1 MIYLKFFLRFLRLLF
16 ATNFKSIVVGK
27 NLAISYGVKIYPSQ
41 YVNIGDNVMI
51 GRDVI
56 ISTSKSGRSPISI
69 GNNVMIAHRS
79 LIIGGNHEYS
89 RTDIPINIQGEGVQ
103 GAIIVEDDV
112 WIGAGCII
120 LSGVRIGKGS
130 IIGSGSIVIKDIPKY
145 SIAVG
150 NPAKVIKN
158 RKNEIISQK

>member
-1 MIYLKFFLRFLRLLF
+1 MIYLKIFLRFLRLLF